1 MFIFPKFLLQQV
13 GIFSGYIFNIAISL
27 FCLYMAITS
36 ISEGDY
42 ESFLVGLIA
51 GILFSTWT
59 IYLIRSG
66 YLEHKKQKEQ
76 EEQKK
81 S

>member
-1 MFIFPKFLLQQV
+1 MFIFPKFLLQYL
-13 GIFSGYIFNIAISL
+13 GIFLGYIFNIGISL
-27 FCLYMAITS
+27 FSLVCAITS
-36 ISEGDY
+36 FSEGDY
-42 ESFLVGLIA
+42 ESFFVTLIV
-51 GILFSTWT
+51 GILLSTWT

-66 YLEHKKQKEQ
+66 YLEHKKQ

>member
-1 MFIFPKFLLQQV
+1 MFIFPKFLLQYL
-13 GIFSGYIFNIAISL
+13 GIFLGYIFNIGISL
-27 FCLYMAITS
+27 FSLVCAITS
-36 ISEGDY
+36 FSERDY
-42 ESFLVGLIA
+42 ESFFVTLIV
-51 GILFSTWT
+51 GILLSTWT

-66 YLEHKKQKEQ
+66 YLEHKKQ

>member
-1 MFIFPKFLLQQV
+1 MFIFPKFLLQHL
-13 GIFSGYIFNIAISL
+13 GILFGYIFNIGLSL
-27 FCLYMAITS
+27 IFLNMAITS
-36 ISEGDY
+36 IFEKDY
-42 ESFLVGLIA
+42 ESFIFTLIVGIPLSA
-51 GILFSTWT
+51 WT

-66 YLEHKKQKEQ
+66 YLEHKKQ